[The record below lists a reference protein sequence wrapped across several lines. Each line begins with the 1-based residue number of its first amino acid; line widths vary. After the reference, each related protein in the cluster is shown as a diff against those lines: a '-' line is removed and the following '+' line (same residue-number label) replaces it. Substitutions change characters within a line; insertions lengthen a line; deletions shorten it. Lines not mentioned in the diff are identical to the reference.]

1 MKESVFGGFYRAK
14 PVSEMKR
21 SGIERALRSKTAED
35 GSQTRHACMRAADFG
50 GFYRAKPV
58 SEMKRSGIERALR
71 GRTAEDEKQTRYA
84 CMKAVQGGE
93 GNARIFGCSGT

>member
-21 SGIERALRSKTAED
+21 SEIERALRSKTAED
-35 GSQTRHACMRAADFG
+35 EKQTSYACMKESVFG

-84 CMKAVQGGE
+84 CIKAVQGGE

>member
-35 GSQTRHACMRAADFG
+35 
-50 GFYRAKPV
+50 
-58 SEMKRSGIERALR
+58 
-71 GRTAEDEKQTRYA
+71 EKQTSYA

-93 GNARIFGCSGT
+93 GNARIFGWSGT

>member
-1 MKESVFGGFYRAK
+1 MQKTVKTDSSCLHEESV
-14 PVSEMKR
+14 
-21 SGIERALRSKTAED
+21 
-35 GSQTRHACMRAADFG
+35 FG

-84 CMKAVQGGE
+84 CIKAVQGGE